1 MIRPS
6 WRPQRPVSPFM
17 GAPRVASSLSCGI
30 LRPFFEIFTRK
41 RKSPSVSFPRILVID
56 EDGILKTDC
65 RAHLEKVFGR
75 A

>member
-56 EDGILKTDC
+56 EDGILKADC
-65 RAHLEKVFGR
+65 
-75 A
+75 

>member
-1 MIRPS
+1 MTHT
-6 WRPQRPVSPFM
+6 Q
-17 GAPRVASSLSCGI
+17 I
-30 LRPFFEIFTRK
+30 LA
-41 RKSPSVSFPRILVID
+41 ID